1 MLSCK
6 TDSAKLKQSG
16 GPVSSS
22 SISIAARIG
31 GPKTGVACS
40 GNAINLMG
48 ELAVTHFATIARTS
62 LQQGVFASGFFF
74 AGAECIGQPLI
85 SDSGDAVDS
94 AIDPSAQ

>member
-6 TDSAKLKQSG
+6 TNSAKLKQGG

-22 SISIAARIG
+22 SS
-31 GPKTGVACS
+31 GVVTRRGMVKMGDACS
-40 GNAINLMG
+40 GDAITLSG

-85 SDSGDAVDS
+85 SDSEDAVDS